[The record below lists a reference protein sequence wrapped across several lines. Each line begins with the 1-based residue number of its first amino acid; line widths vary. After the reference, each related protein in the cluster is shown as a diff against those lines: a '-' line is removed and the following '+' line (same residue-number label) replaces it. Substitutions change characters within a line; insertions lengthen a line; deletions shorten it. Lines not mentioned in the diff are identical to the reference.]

1 MGRPLAVR
9 WGAHELPE
17 LHAGVLSSVRV
28 ELENAGDTPWRGDRF
43 TVSYHWLDELGN
55 AIVWDGLRTPVAAE
69 PGSSATVDVAVR
81 APIPPG
87 HYRLSIDLVDESRFW
102 FGELGEQTLDF
113 EVDVLE
119 REGDAGRAPRRGDRR
134 PRLERARARRAP
146 RGLRDRRRLGGR
158 PSSPGRARG
167 VCPAGA
173 RARLRAPT
181 RVPFGARGCGGALD
195 GGGGTPRGR
204 PARRRA
210 GALRRADHSSTAIRS
225 STRLNAHAP
234 SASAAAAATQR

>member
-17 LHAGVLSSVRV
+17 LHAGVLTSVRV
-28 ELENAGDTPWRGDRF
+28 ELDNVGDTPWRGDRF

-102 FGELGEQTLDF
+102 FGELGEETLDF

-119 REGDAGRAPRRGDRR
+119 REGTPVAHLGEAIAAPDWTERVLAAHREGYAIVGGSVEGRRRPAELAAYAPPGRVPGFAHPLVCPSVLEGAQVRWTEVAGLPAAVPLDGEPALYDGRITVRLPSGRRRG
-134 PRLERARARRAP
+134 
-146 RGLRDRRRLGGR
+146 
-158 PSSPGRARG
+158 
-167 VCPAGA
+167 
-173 RARLRAPT
+173 
-181 RVPFGARGCGGALD
+181 
-195 GGGGTPRGR
+195 
-204 PARRRA
+204 
-210 GALRRADHSSTAIRS
+210 
-225 STRLNAHAP
+225 
-234 SASAAAAATQR
+234 